1 MFIRK
6 IQDLMGGVKA
16 QDIKNIKDDSNFD
29 DSYDGEKWRG
39 FVIATVTLDG
49 MTS

>member
-16 QDIKNIKDDSNFD
+16 QDIKNIKDDS
-29 DSYDGEKWRG
+29 YDGEKWRG